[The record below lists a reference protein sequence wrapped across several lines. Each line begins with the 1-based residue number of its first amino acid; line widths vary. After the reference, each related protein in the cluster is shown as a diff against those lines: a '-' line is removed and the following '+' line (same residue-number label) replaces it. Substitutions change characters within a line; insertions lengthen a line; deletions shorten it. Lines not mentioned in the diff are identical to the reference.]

1 MKLKIIGTSCTWF
14 ERLNTSYVIDNDI
27 IFDVPNGNYKPIIK
41 YTDISKLRCI
51 IISHFHTDHF
61 ADFRIIATL
70 IMRHFEKYGRTEN
83 LRVYAPKGILEH
95 LTSIAKITYSGI
107 DECSEEAL
115 TEHIDF
121 FDLED
126 GFEFEEGDYKI
137 KAYKME
143 HGAPESY
150 GFTFTDK
157 EGKVVAFSGDTK
169 MCDNLHMLLEKAD
182 HAFVEMAST
191 TSHRSHLSIAEFEEL
206 ENKYKNAK
214 FYPVHTSDKCQ
225 QYAIENGM
233 NYVNDGDELLL

>member
-14 ERLNTSYVIDNDI
+14 KRLNTSYVIDDYI
-27 IFDVPNGNYKPIIK
+27 VFDVPTGNYKPIAR
-41 YTDISKLRCI
+41 YTDIAKLKCVL
-51 IISHFHTDHF
+51 ISHFHTDHF

-70 IMRHFEKYGRTEN
+70 TMRHFYDYGRTEK

-95 LTSIAKITYSGI
+95 LVASAKMTYSGP

-121 FDLED
+121 IELKD
-126 GFEFEEGDYKI
+126 GFEFSEGDYKI

-143 HGAPESY
+143 HGAPETY

-157 EGKVVAFSGDTK
+157 EGKLIAFSADTK
-169 MCDNLHMLLEKAD
+169 MCDNLHLMLKKAD
-182 HAFVEMAST
+182 YAFVEMAST
-191 TSHRSHLSIAEFEEL
+191 IPHRSHLSIAEFEEL
-206 ENKYKNAK
+206 EKKYSKTK
-214 FYPVHTSDKCQ
+214 FYPVHTSDKTQ
-225 QYAIENGM
+225 EYAIENGM